1 MRASSLDLTRETEP
15 AVETVSAISDG
26 LDDYNAIFW
35 PNGDWRARFI
45 VGRDAAGVVQSGVKF
60 ITALE
65 WLFVNWLWVAAPYR
79 RTGEG
84 SRLLRE
90 AEVDAR
96 QEGCRGVY
104 LDTFSFQ
111 APKFYEALGF
121 KQCALI
127 PGYYDGHDRIFFQKE
142 LNS

>member
-1 MRASSLDLTRETEP
+1 MGASSLDLTRETEP

-60 ITALE
+60 IAALE

-90 AEVDAR
+90 AEADAR

-111 APKFYEALGF
+111 APKFYEKLGF
-121 KQCALI
+121 REFGRIADF
-127 PGYYDGHDRIFFQKE
+127 PVGHSRIWLMKRF
-142 LNS
+142 

>member
-1 MRASSLDLTRETEP
+1 MGASSLDLTRETEP

-90 AEVDAR
+90 AEADAR

-111 APKFYEALGF
+111 APKFYEKLGF
-121 KQCALI
+121 REFGRIADF
-127 PGYYDGHDRIFFQKE
+127 PAGHSRIWLMKRF
-142 LNS
+142 

>member
-90 AEVDAR
+90 AETDAR
-96 QEGCRGVY
+96 EARCRGVY

-111 APKFYEALGF
+111 APKFYEKLGF
-121 KQCALI
+121 REFGRIADF
-127 PGYYDGHDRIFFQKE
+127 PAGHSRIWLMKRF
-142 LNS
+142 